1 MTQLRMA
8 AQAKTAQ
15 KKKQPEDKRL
25 LDASHALRDMPDA
38 IGARSSDLAYSYVIA
53 RADGASAAACR

>member
-1 MTQLRMA
+1 MTQLHMA

-25 LDASHALRDMPDA
+25 LDASHALCDMPDA
-38 IGARSSDLAYSYVIA
+38 LSARPIDLAYSYVIA
-53 RADGASAAACR
+53 RADGSPAAACR